1 MESLAM
7 DMNKMSMGA
16 GPTSSRTI
24 LEALGYDQD
33 SSFDRPITTQIV
45 SDTNHLSIGGRYV
58 GPGENIQIMIR
69 DDNVVLDLG
78 RSALVGELLLP
89 SHYLIGNALQL
100 FQPIEWIL
108 GNTQCGYANM

>member
-1 MESLAM
+1 M
-7 DMNKMSMGA
+7 DMNKMALGA
-16 GPTSSRTI
+16 QPGSSRTI

-33 SSFDRPITTQIV
+33 TSFDRPITTQIV

-78 RSALVGELLLP
+78 RSGLVGEFLIP
-89 SHYLIGNALQL
+89 SGCVVHNILEIM
-100 FQPIEWIL
+100 QPIEWIL

>member
-45 SDTNHLSIGGRYV
+45 SDTNHLSIGGRVV

-78 RSALVGELLLP
+78 RSGIAGELV
-89 SHYLIGNALQL
+89 IDKDCRIDN
-100 FQPIEWIL
+100 IL
-108 GNTQCGYANM
+108 